1 MKKASIFL
9 IAIILGLS
17 SFAQK
22 VKVLEKSD
30 KKAPEWVNAI
40 VKDYIIV
47 AGSGESNE
55 AAQQNALLKVKE
67 RIITSIAENIKTSS
81 EYFKGENS
89 VNGIN
94 NMIENYEVSTQTKSA
109 DIGYVKGI
117 SLNLV
122 EGFYWEKVSENDNIR
137 FYYHIKYPFS
147 QEQLHKLIME
157 FEKADREL
165 TEQLNKIIDSIPNL
179 NTIEGINESI
189 GSLQKLT
196 KSFIDQRKDKVELGL
211 VKLNEMLK
219 SITIYQI
226 QNQLGEI
233 RYCLKI
239 GDKIFS
245 TAKNPII
252 KSNCATVTES
262 QNMKTEWIV
271 KYEYSNCYEDPA
283 NNVSVSYRFGG
294 VEVKKTFNFDI
305 SATKAEVYINDAII
319 LTSLSDDGSNI
330 KSAKCQVM
338 VISKYEAPV
347 VIEKIILEWDGLA
360 PISIENINQNLN
372 KKGNHELNLTINQT
386 MEKAKYSF
394 KNKNTVSGYVY
405 YKSTTGERF
414 TYRIYNQKITTNW

>member
-1 MKKASIFL
+1 
-9 IAIILGLS
+9 
-17 SFAQK
+17 
-22 VKVLEKSD
+22 
-30 KKAPEWVNAI
+30 
-40 VKDYIIV
+40 
-47 AGSGESNE
+47 
-55 AAQQNALLKVKE
+55 
-67 RIITSIAENIKTSS
+67 
-81 EYFKGENS
+81 
-89 VNGIN
+89 
-94 NMIENYEVSTQTKSA
+94 MIENYEVSTQTKSA

-122 EGFYWEKVSENDNIR
+122 ESFYWEKVSENDNIR

-147 QEQLHKLIME
+147 HDQMQKLIME

-219 SITIYQI
+219 SITISQI

-245 TAKNPII
+245 TAKNPVI

-271 KYEYSNCYEDPA
+271 KYDYSNCYEDPP
-283 NNVSVSYRFGG
+283 NNITISYRFGG
-294 VEVKKTFNFDI
+294 VEVKKSFNFDI

-319 LTSLSDDGSNI
+319 ITSVSDDGTNI
-330 KSAKCQVM
+330 KSAKCQLM
-338 VISKYEAPV
+338 LISKYDAPV

-360 PISIENINQNLN
+360 PVSIENINQSLN

-405 YKSTTGERF
+405 YKSTTGERY